1 MNNRIIELFKKK
13 KEEVLT
19 IYFTAGFPKL
29 EDTTRILKALEKAGV
44 DMIEIGV
51 PYSDPL
57 ADGPTIQESGGK
69 ALENGMSIKVLFEQL
84 KDIRKEVSLPILFMG
99 YFNPILQYGVEAFC
113 EKSKELGIDGL
124 ILPDLPMHQYKTTYQ
139 KTFQENNLSNVFL
152 VTPQTSNDR
161 LKVIDECSEGFIYVV
176 STNSTTGNNTKKI
189 QDNQAYFER
198 IQQANLSNPT
208 LIGFNVK
215 DHASFKK
222 ASMYGNGAIIGS
234 AFIKAI
240 ENSTDLERDIDKF
253 VKSIRNEN

>member
-13 KEEVLT
+13 KKEVLT
-19 IYFTAGFPKL
+19 IYFTAGFPKI

-44 DMIEIGV
+44 DMIEIGI

-57 ADGPTIQESGGK
+57 ADGPIIQESGGQ
-69 ALENGMSIKVLFEQL
+69 ALENGMNVKLLFEQL

-99 YFNPILQYGVEAFC
+99 YFNPILQYGLEEFC
-113 EKSKELGIDGL
+113 QKSKEVGIDGL
-124 ILPDLPMHQYKTTYQ
+124 IVPDLPLHQYKTSYK
-139 KTFQENNLSNVFL
+139 KTFEENNLSNVFL
-152 VTPQTSNDR
+152 VTPQTANER
-161 LKVIDECSEGFIYVV
+161 LKVIDENSEGFIYVV

-189 QDNQAYFER
+189 EDNQAYFER
-198 IQQANLSNPT
+198 IQAANLSNPT

-215 DHASFKK
+215 DNASFTK

-240 ENSTDLERDIDKF
+240 QDSTDLEGDIAKF
-253 VKSIRNEN
+253 VKSIRNEK